1 MTVVLFCEKWKF
13 SIIAKN
19 NAYLNRSR
27 WHWRRSVNHLDRPLL
42 LPYYRR
48 CSSSKTT
55 CIADSEK
62 LQIGHVEK
70 NEHDSR
76 KMLNLM
82 MIADPAVISW
92 SLTGNFWSHCLLVW
106 PEGSVKIA
114 FAFHGRCIP
123 FDHASGSR
131 ISACFF
137 MFFQLLE
144 PLSGKNINEVKTFM
158 EKPHWTLLSL
168 IHFVFF
174 VN

>member
-82 MIADPAVISW
+82 MIADPVVISW
-92 SLTGNFWSHCLLVW
+92 SMTGNFLSRCLFVSLTRGV
-106 PEGSVKIA
+106 GGIFDVKIA
-114 FAFHGRCIP
+114 FAFHGRYIP
-123 FDHASGSR
+123 FDHASGCR

-137 MFFQLLE
+137 MFFHLLE

-158 EKPHWTLLSL
+158 EKPH
-168 IHFVFF
+168 
-174 VN
+174 